1 MILRYTVFQE
11 EKQCMRHPVSGN
23 VETPE
28 KPQPL
33 SGSGMDRAVVPSARK
48 VFMRRAV
55 RYGSPVAVVLLIWGG
70 WHLAP
75 TSGSLSVRRD
85 QISIA
90 TVQSAPFLDYL
101 PLRATV
107 APLHVTFINAVQGG
121 EVTEAVAKD
130 GALVKKDDVLARLSN
145 PQLQLDV
152 TSREASIASQL
163 GAVSAQRLTLQ
174 QTRTTEETQLAEAR
188 YNLLKAR
195 HELSIREQLRQQGF
209 ESDANVQSYSDEA
222 EYYAQRL
229 KRLDAARAQDL
240 QVADRQEKEIDQE
253 GQRLRSNLEVVES
266 SLGALT
272 LRAPL
277 DGRLTNFDLQPGQS
291 LKAGDRIGQIDSEG
305 QYRLDADIDEFY
317 LGRVATGERAQADI
331 GDVKIPLTVT
341 RVHPQVTNGQFRA
354 ELTFDT
360 PPPPGLRRGESIDIR
375 ITLGETHRALVL
387 PNGAWLEASGG
398 SSAFVVAGNG
408 RSADRVTIT
417 SGRRNPEQAE
427 ITGGLHAGD
436 QVIISSYNSYKNFNH
451 LSIH

>member
-1 MILRYTVFQE
+1 MN
-11 EKQCMRHPVSGN
+11 HPVSGS
-23 VETPE
+23 TATTG
-28 KPQPL
+28 KRHSQ
-33 SGSGMDRAVVPSARK
+33 SGAAMDRAVVPSVRK
-48 VFMRRAV
+48 VLVRRAV
-55 RYGSPVAVVLLIWGG
+55 RYGSPLAVILLAWAVWG
-70 WHLAP
+70 LAP
-75 TSGSLSVRRD
+75 ASGTLSIQHD

-90 TVQSAPFLDYL
+90 AVQSAPFLDYL

-107 APLHVTFINAVQGG
+107 APLNVTFINAVQGG
-121 EVTEAVAKD
+121 EVAEVVARD

-222 EYYAQRL
+222 DYYAQRL
-229 KRLDAARAQDL
+229 KRLDAARTQDL
-240 QVADRQEKEIDQE
+240 RVADRQEKEIDEE

-272 LRAPL
+272 LRASL

-291 LKAGDRIGQIDSEG
+291 LKAGDKIGQIDSEG
-305 QYRLDADIDEFY
+305 HYRLDADIDEFY
-317 LGRVATGERAQADI
+317 LGRVAIGERAQADL
-331 GDVKIPLTVT
+331 GDIKIPLTVT

-360 PPPPGLRRGESIDIR
+360 PPPSGLRRGESIDIR

-398 SSAFVVAGNG
+398 ASAFVMAANG
-408 RSADRVTIT
+408 RSADRVAIT

-427 ITGGLHAGD
+427 ITSGLHEGD
-436 QVIISSYNSYKNFNH
+436 QVIVSSYNSYKNFNH
-451 LSIH
+451 LAIH